1 MRQTII
7 VPRKSLKESI
17 LIIATKI
24 TIIKVFLV
32 KRLLKVMHNLIKKL
46 TAIVL
51 GYRISKSQ
59 QVTDWEAVNLTEA
72 QQIYAATDAWV
83 CREIY
88 NNLRSERPP
97 SRPSPRGEGAID

>member
-46 TAIVL
+46 TA
-51 GYRISKSQ
+51 G
-59 QVTDWEAVNLTEA
+59 AVGA
-72 QQIYAATDAWV
+72 GHQ
-83 CREIY
+83 
-88 NNLRSERPP
+88 
-97 SRPSPRGEGAID
+97 AIDSGLRAKGEDSAKICGICGKQICFRVPEFQKIRDLVS